1 MSRSA
6 VPFPTD
12 SLAGRDVAYHL
23 HACTNLRQHERDGPL
38 VIDRGEGIHVWD
50 TAGKRYI
57 EGMSGLWCTTLGFSE
72 PRLCDAAD
80 RQMRRLPFNPTFRG
94 RSHESLIDLAERL
107 IARAPVP
114 MSKAFFASSGSEAN
128 DTAMKLVGYYH
139 HATGRPGKRRI
150 LARRKGYHGTTIATA
165 AITGLDDYHTHF
177 NLPTAD
183 VLFVD
188 TPHHWR
194 HACASESEDA
204 YAARL
209 AADLDRAIV
218 EAGPDTVGAFIA
230 EPVMGVGA
238 VLVPPRTYFERV
250 QEVLRRHDVLLIAD
264 EVICGFGRTG
274 RWWGSE
280 TFGMR
285 PDILTCAKGLSSAYL
300 PISAVLVNDRVYGP
314 IADASERVG
323 IFGHGHTYSGHPVC
337 AAVAL
342 EAMKIY
348 EERDIPGHVRAV
360 SQRFLD
366 GLRGLAA
373 SPLVGE
379 ARGVGLMGAIELVA
393 DKSTKAP
400 FDKSRKVG
408 AQVAAR
414 ALEHGL
420 IVRAIGDA
428 IVAAPPLII
437 TEPQIDDLV
446 GRLAQ
451 ALGEVERGQPVST
464 PRKFVSTGP

>member
-1 MSRSA
+1 MIPSPA
-6 VPFPTD
+6 PFAPD
-12 SLAGRDVAYHL
+12 SPAARDVAYHL

-38 VIDRGEGIHVWD
+38 VIERGEGIYVWD
-50 TAGKRYI
+50 SAGKRYI

-80 RQMRRLPFNPTFRG
+80 RQMRKLPFNSTFRG
-94 RSHESLIDLAERL
+94 RSHEALIDLAERL

-128 DTAMKLVGYYH
+128 DTAIKMVAYYH

-150 LARRKGYHGTTIATA
+150 VARRKGYHGTTIATA
-165 AITGLDDYHTHF
+165 AITGLDDYHTYF
-177 NLPTAD
+177 NLPAND

-194 HACASESEDA
+194 HARPAESEEA

-209 AADLDRAIV
+209 AADLERAIV
-218 EAGPDTVGAFIA
+218 EAGPETIGAFIA

-250 QEVLRRHDVLLIAD
+250 QEVLRRHDVLMIAD

-274 RWWGSE
+274 AWWGSQ
-280 TFGMR
+280 TFGIR
-285 PDILTCAKGLSSAYL
+285 PDIVTCAKGLSSAYL
-300 PISAVLVNDRVYGP
+300 PISAVLVTDRVYGP

-342 EAMKIY
+342 EALKIY

-360 SQRFLD
+360 SPRFLA

-373 SPLVGE
+373 SPIVGE
-379 ARGVGLMGAIELVA
+379 ARGVGLMGAIEFVV
-393 DKSTKAP
+393 DKASKSP
-400 FDKSRKVG
+400 FDKSAKVG
-408 AQVAAR
+408 ARVAAR

-420 IVRAIGDA
+420 FVRAIGDS
-428 IVAAPPLII
+428 VVSAPPLVI
-437 TEPQIDDLV
+437 TESQIDDLI

-451 ALGEVERGQPVST
+451 ALADVERELARSAT
-464 PRKFVSTGP
+464 